1 MPSFSPPLRD
11 LAFVLHDL
19 LGAPAALAALPQH
32 AEVSAELLDQIAQ
45 EAGRF
50 AAEKILPLNPGADK
64 IGCLWSDGKV
74 AAPPGFVQAYDE
86 FCELGW
92 PSMCADIDDGGQA
105 LPRLVF
111 SVVGEMLSSCS
122 HAFVMY
128 AAVNHCAASCLRNS
142 ASEALRKQ
150 WLAPLANGQVT
161 TSMCMTEAQA
171 GSDIGLLSTRATAT
185 DDGHFLITGNKIFAS
200 GAEHDLTPN
209 IMHLVLARLAGAPAG
224 SRGLSLFLVP
234 KLLSDG
240 THNTVHCDGIEH
252 KMGLHGSPTCSM
264 RFEQA
269 QGWLVGEPNQ
279 GLRAMFPMMNEAR
292 LLSGLQAVG
301 LSEQA
306 LQNSLEYARERR
318 QGRSASGPGPCA
330 IIEHPD
336 VQRMLLTQKAWTE
349 GARAFVHW
357 VALLL
362 DVAQWHPDAD
372 IRNDTASL
380 VEFLTPLVKGFLT
393 ENAQQS
399 ISAAIQIHGGHGYIA
414 ETGIEQLARDAR
426 ITTIYEGTTGI
437 QAQDLLLRK
446 VLGDGGQRLALLQE
460 RVQAWLTLQAEQA
473 HMQEF
478 VQPLN
483 AAMQSV
489 NEATALL
496 SQREQT
502 QAGSSLAVST
512 HYLRL
517 AGHLV
522 FAFLWAQAAVAAW
535 EAAQQGSAW
544 HKAKLTT
551 ARFYFSQLLPES
563 SHLMAAI
570 AAEPLN
576 MEAAFE
582 AA

>member
-1 MPSFSPPLRD
+1 
-11 LAFVLHDL
+11 
-19 LGAPAALAALPQH
+19 
-32 AEVSAELLDQIAQ
+32 
-45 EAGRF
+45 
-50 AAEKILPLNPGADK
+50 
-64 IGCLWSDGKV
+64 
-74 AAPPGFVQAYDE
+74 
-86 FCELGW
+86 
-92 PSMCADIDDGGQA
+92 
-105 LPRLVF
+105 
-111 SVVGEMLSSCS
+111 
-122 HAFVMY
+122 
-128 AAVNHCAASCLRNS
+128 
-142 ASEALRKQ
+142 
-150 WLAPLANGQVT
+150 
-161 TSMCMTEAQA
+161 
-171 GSDIGLLSTRATAT
+171 
-185 DDGHFLITGNKIFAS
+185 
-200 GAEHDLTPN
+200 
-209 IMHLVLARLAGAPAG
+209 
-224 SRGLSLFLVP
+224 
-234 KLLSDG
+234 
-240 THNTVHCDGIEH
+240 
-252 KMGLHGSPTCSM
+252 
-264 RFEQA
+264 
-269 QGWLVGEPNQ
+269 
-279 GLRAMFPMMNEAR
+279 
-292 LLSGLQAVG
+292 
-301 LSEQA
+301 
-306 LQNSLEYARERR
+306 
-318 QGRSASGPGPCA
+318 
-330 IIEHPD
+330 
-336 VQRMLLTQKAWTE
+336 
-349 GARAFVHW
+349 
-357 VALLL
+357 
-362 DVAQWHPDAD
+362 VAQWHPDAD

>member
-1 MPSFSPPLRD
+1 
-11 LAFVLHDL
+11 
-19 LGAPAALAALPQH
+19 
-32 AEVSAELLDQIAQ
+32 
-45 EAGRF
+45 
-50 AAEKILPLNPGADK
+50 
-64 IGCLWSDGKV
+64 
-74 AAPPGFVQAYDE
+74 
-86 FCELGW
+86 
-92 PSMCADIDDGGQA
+92 MCADIDDGGQG

-111 SVVGEMLSSCS
+111 SLVGEMLSSCS

-128 AAVNHCAASCLRNS
+128 AAVNHCAASCLRHS
-142 ASEALRKQ
+142 ASEALRRQ
-150 WLAPLANGQVT
+150 WLPLLASGRVT
-161 TSMCMTEAQA
+161 ASMCMTEAQA
-171 GSDIGLLSTRATAT
+171 GSDIGLLSTRATPAK
-185 DDGHFLITGNKIFAS
+185 DGSFLITGNKIFAS

-234 KLLSDG
+234 KLLEDG
-240 THNTVHCDGIEH
+240 KRNTVHCDGIEH
-252 KMGLHGSPTCSM
+252 KMGLHGSATCSM

-306 LQNSLEYARERR
+306 LQNSLNYARERR
-318 QGRSASGPGPCA
+318 QGRSASGQSPCP

-362 DVAQWHPDAD
+362 DIAQWHSDD
-372 IRNDTASL
+372 KTRNDTASL

-399 ISAAIQIHGGHGYIA
+399 ISAAIQIHGGHGYIV

-446 VLGDGGQRLALLQE
+446 VLGDGGQRLALLRE
-460 RVQAWLTLQAEQA
+460 RIKAWLAQQAGRT
-473 HMQEF
+473 HMHEF
-478 VQPLN
+478 TSPL
-483 AAMQSV
+483 AAIMQSL
-489 NEATALL
+489 NDATVLL
-496 SQREQT
+496 AQREQA
-502 QAGSSLAVST
+502 QAGSSLAAST
-512 HYLRL
+512 NYLRL

-522 FAFLWAQAAVAAW
+522 FAFLWAQAASAAW
-535 EAAQQGSAW
+535 EAAQHGSAW
-544 HKAKLTT
+544 HKAKLAT
-551 ARFYFSQLLPES
+551 ARFYFSQLLPEA

-570 AAEPLN
+570 VAEPLN
-576 MEAAFE
+576 MEAAF
-582 AA
+582 AAA

>member
-1 MPSFSPPLRD
+1 MPSFDPPLRD

-19 LGAPAALAALPQH
+19 LDAPAVLATLAQH
-32 AEVSAELLDQIAQ
+32 AEVSAELIDQMAL

-64 IGCLWSDGKV
+64 VGCLWHDGKV
-74 AAPPGFVQAYDE
+74 ATPPGFVQAYDE

-92 PSMCADIDDGGQA
+92 PSMCADIADGGQA

-111 SVVGEMLSSCS
+111 SLVGEMLSSCS

-128 AAVNHCAASCLRNS
+128 AAVNHCAAECLRHS
-142 ASEALRKQ
+142 ANEALRRH
-150 WLAPLANGQVT
+150 WLPLLASGHVT
-161 TSMCMTEAQA
+161 SSMCMTEAQA

-185 DDGHFLITGNKIFAS
+185 DDGRFLITGNKIFAS

-209 IMHLVLARLAGAPAG
+209 IMHLVLARLASAPAG

-234 KLLSDG
+234 KLLEDG
-240 THNTVHCDGIEH
+240 SRNTVHCDGIEH
-252 KMGLHGSPTCSM
+252 KMGLHGSATCSM

-292 LLSGLQAVG
+292 LLSGLQALG

-306 LQNSLEYARERR
+306 LQNSLNYARERR
-318 QGRSASGPGPCA
+318 QGRPASGQGPCP

-336 VQRMLLTQKAWTE
+336 VQRMLLSQKAWTE

-362 DVAQWHPDAD
+362 DIAQWHDD
-372 IRNDTASL
+372 EVVRNDTAAL
-380 VEFLTPLVKGFLT
+380 VELLTPLVKGFLT

-426 ITTIYEGTTGI
+426 VTTIYEGTTGI

-446 VLGDGGQRLALLQE
+446 VLGDGGRRLALLQE
-460 RVQAWLTLQAEQA
+460 RIQAWLALQAQDA
-473 HMQEF
+473 HMHEF
-478 VQPLN
+478 VRPLR
-483 AAMQSV
+483 AAMQTLT
-489 NEATALL
+489 EATALL
-496 SQREQT
+496 AQRET
-502 QAGSSLAVST
+502 AQAGSSLAVST

-517 AGHLV
+517 AGHVV
-522 FAFLWAQAAVAAW
+522 FAFLWAQAAAAAW
-535 EAAQQGSAW
+535 KPAQQGSAW
-544 HKAKLTT
+544 HNAKLTT
-551 ARFYFSQLLPES
+551 ARFYFLQLLPES
-563 SHLMAAI
+563 SHLMASI